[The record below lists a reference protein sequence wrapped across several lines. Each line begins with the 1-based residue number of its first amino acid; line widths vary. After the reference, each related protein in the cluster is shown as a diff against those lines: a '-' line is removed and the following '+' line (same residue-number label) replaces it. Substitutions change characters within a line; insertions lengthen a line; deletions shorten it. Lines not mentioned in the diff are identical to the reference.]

1 MKGDFSMV
9 DKSLLLRKL
18 AELEEYLEQIKE
30 YSNITVDEY
39 SNDWKIQRIVERTLQ
54 MMIENCV
61 DIASH
66 IISDRKYRIPK
77 SYADTFSI
85 LRNEGVL
92 EKELFDT
99 MERMAKFRN
108 IVVHHYD
115 KVDAAI
121 VVNILKRDIGDFRDY
136 RDAIVNILKKNDQ
149 TKQ

>member
-1 MKGDFSMV
+1 MV
-9 DKSLLLRKL
+9 DKSLILRKL
-18 AELEEYLEQIKE
+18 AELEKCLEQIKE

-85 LRNEGVL
+85 LHKEGVL
-92 EKELFDT
+92 EKNLFEQ
-99 MERMAKFRN
+99 MEKMAKFRN

-115 KVDAAI
+115 KVDAVI
-121 VVNILKRDIGDFRDY
+121 VVNILKRHLGDFRDY
-136 RDAIVNILKKNDQ
+136 RNAIVAVLKENGE
-149 TKQ
+149 TIENRL